1 MKPLLPLL
9 LATAVLSGGCKP
21 RMHLNYDFGRA
32 YVETLKLQTDLQ
44 RTSVADDAYPLYGA
58 EGVDMR
64 TNVEAATSDANT
76 GEAEYEE

>member
-1 MKPLLPLL
+1 
-9 LATAVLSGGCKP
+9 
-21 RMHLNYDFGRA
+21 
-32 YVETLKLQTDLQ
+32 
-44 RTSVADDAYPLYGA
+44 LYGA